1 MVYLLRVRASGWS
14 LRIVL
19 AAWWGRS
26 LLRGEAVCPSPSVLT
41 PYSPGHA
48 STTMWRGWGGV
59 TRWSREVGEAVGH
72 SHSLLLD
79 LSCPTLF
86 YRHPRWL
93 NASPA
98 PAPTLPRPPT
108 KCCNLTSLTK
118 GNIYEQ
124 D

>member
-26 LLRGEAVCPSPSVLT
+26 LQRGEAVCPSPSVLT

-48 STTMWRGWGGV
+48 STTMWRWWEGGV

-86 YRHPRWL
+86 YRHPRWP

-98 PAPTLPRPPT
+98 PAPAPPP
-108 KCCNLTSLTK
+108 N
-118 GNIYEQ
+118 
-124 D
+124 

>member
-1 MVYLLRVRASGWS
+1 MVYLLRARASGWS

-48 STTMWRGWGGV
+48 STTMWRGWEGGGDEV
-59 TRWSREVGEAVGH
+59 VEGGGGGSWPLPPSRSFLPDA
-72 SHSLLLD
+72 LL
-79 LSCPTLF
+79 SPSQVAE
-86 YRHPRWL
+86 RQPRPRPR
-93 NASPA
+93 PA
-98 PAPTLPRPPT
+98 PPT

-118 GNIYEQ
+118 GKIDEQ